1 MATIKVYAQGI
12 EGATV
17 TAVGSATGFDV
28 ANVKLRTR
36 RNYWKSSTTSTSWI
50 KIDFGTATTTD
61 YLYLDKSNFTVVG
74 NEEMEW
80 QRSSD
85 GSTWTSIG
93 YVPHGIAIP
102 QVYTY
107 TPVSYRYY
115 RLLLTPTTTFSSAPE
130 LKFLLTGSQIS
141 LTGINPSPGAGQTN
155 NSLKLITHE
164 ALNGNRSSLRITQ
177 LDSNTTRKTFTR
189 SFLNISSTELGYI
202 SQIYT
207 DSANRLYPFPMT
219 DYDGAL
225 RFVRLM
231 NDLNLS
237 QDRYNVYNVPQLTME
252 EEL

>member
-17 TAVGSATGFDV
+17 TAESSETGYDIS
-28 ANVKLRTR
+28 NVKLRTR
-36 RNYWKSSTTSTSWI
+36 RNSWKSTSTAETWI
-50 KIDFGTATTTD
+50 KIDFGTATLTD
-61 YLYLDKSNFTVVG
+61 YVYLDKSNFGDTILG
-74 NEEMEW
+74 EIEW
-80 QRSSD
+80 QRSSN
-85 GSTWTSIG
+85 GSSWTT
-93 YVPHGIAIP
+93 IAALAGTDSGQI
-102 QVYTY
+102 YTY
-107 TPVSYRYY
+107 TPATYRYY
-115 RLLLTPTTTFSSAPE
+115 RLILSPDTAFATARE
-130 LKFLLTGSQIS
+130 LKFLLTGSLIS

-219 DYDGAL
+219 DYDGTL
-225 RFVRLM
+225 RLVRLM